1 MKNNILLITQ
11 LVQTKE
17 VSVRESRGEVGEHC
31 LLSPHLLV
39 KT

>member
-17 VSVRESRGEVGEHC
+17 VSVRESRGNVGECC
-31 LLSPHLLV
+31 LLSLRFLV